1 MNYKDF
7 WNAELVKLNDHIFQ
21 ENELRW
27 KILLGEIRAAKR
39 KERIRNLFKTD
50 LRG

>member
-7 WNAELVKLNDHIFQ
+7 CDAELLKLNDQIVQ

-27 KILLGEIRAAKR
+27 KILFSEIRAAKR

>member
-7 WNAELVKLNDHIFQ
+7 WDAEKLRLNDIIVQ

-27 KILLGEIRAAKR
+27 KILFGEIRAAKR
-39 KERIRNLFKTD
+39 KEKIRKLYAI
-50 LRG
+50 

>member
-7 WNAELVKLNDHIFQ
+7 WNAELVKLNDQIVQ

-27 KILLGEIRAAKR
+27 KILLSEIRAAKR
-39 KERIRNLFKTD
+39 KERIRKIYAI
-50 LRG
+50 